1 VAPRSLLDVDDLTPE
16 ELARVLDR
24 AVGFREALPP
34 RDLLAGVP
42 VLNLFFEASTRTATS
57 FTLAEQRVGA
67 DIISFAPGASSLG
80 KGETIADTALT
91 LCSIGVR
98 AIVVR
103 HPESGFARRL
113 ADAFDGNVINA
124 GDGTHA
130 HPTQALLDLM
140 TLRQEFGRFE
150 GLRVA
155 IVGDILHSRV
165 ARSNI
170 VGMRM
175 LGINVTLV
183 GPTTLLPDAF
193 ARAGVRIERDLD
205 ALLPKLD
212 AVMMLRI
219 QRERISAG
227 LLPALEDYTQR
238 YQLNRVRLGLLPDDA
253 VILHPGPYNRGV
265 ELTDD
270 VLDDPRSRYV
280 AQVHNGVFVRMA
292 VLDFLVN
299 GVPVAV

>member
-1 VAPRSLLDVDDLTPE
+1 MAPRSLLDVDDLTPE
-16 ELARVLDR
+16 EIARVLDR
-24 AVGFREALPP
+24 AVGFREALPS

-91 LCSIGVR
+91 LRGIGVR
-98 AIVVR
+98 VIVVR

-113 ADAFDGNVINA
+113 ADAFDGHVINA

-170 VGMRM
+170 VGMRA
-175 LGINVTLV
+175 LGIDVTLV
-183 GPTTLLPDAF
+183 GPPTLLPDAF
-193 ARAGVRIERDLD
+193 AELGVRVERDLD
-205 ALLPKLD
+205 ALLPQLD

-238 YQLNRVRLGLLPDDA
+238 FQLNRARLRQLPDDA

-292 VLDFLVN
+292 VLDLLVN
-299 GVPVAV
+299 GAAVPV

>member
-1 VAPRSLLDVDDLTPE
+1 MPPRSLLDVDDLTPQE
-16 ELARVLDR
+16 VSTVLDR
-24 AVGFREALPP
+24 AVAFRDALPR

-67 DIISFAPGASSLG
+67 DVISFAPGASSLG

-91 LCSIGVR
+91 LHGIGVR
-98 AIVVR
+98 VIVVR

-113 ADAFDGNVINA
+113 ADAFAGHVINA

-140 TLRQEFGRFE
+140 TLRNQFGRFAA
-150 GLRVA
+150 LRVA

-170 VGMRM
+170 VGMRA
-175 LGINVTLV
+175 LGVDLTLV
-183 GPTTLLPDAF
+183 GPSTLLPQDF
-193 ARAGVRIERDLD
+193 AGPGLRIERDLD
-205 ALLPKLD
+205 AVLPQLD

-219 QRERISAG
+219 QRERISAA
-227 LLPALEDYTQR
+227 LLPALDDYTRR
-238 YQLNRVRLGLLPDDA
+238 YQLNRARLGALRDDA

-265 ELTDD
+265 ELTDE
-270 VLDDPRSRYV
+270 VLADPRSRYV
-280 AQVHNGVFVRMA
+280 AQVSNGVFVRMA
-292 VLDFLVN
+292 VLDLLVN
-299 GVPVAV
+299 GAAVAA